1 MATEINNTSGQKQNE
16 STDHYQPSESARFW
30 RLNSIEG
37 LKMMQRIETHKAQ
50 DPEHL
55 DTLKSN
61 SAELAQ
67 LQAREDAVQA
77 RYARIFGRQRESVP
91 EIATELNRETEQG
104 QPPSA
109 IQMEPQLNSANGQL
123 AERIKE
129 DLDRA
134 QHRFGLQDP
143 LNDAKYHIKTAD
155 EMVAKADELRV
166 TRFQGYTADRQV
178 SQISKVGDQW
188 IRDDGKT
195 LAEVQA
201 GIDQESAGEIFSRAQ
216 LRAQSGQIVDS
227 ETDKKLALAD
237 ATAFLRIQDPQ
248 MQGLAAVTI
257 ADNTREYPDYK
268 TGLEVAY
275 SGYLRNP
282 PKISP
287 IAEKVATLDAL
298 STAWDTANEKNII
311 EPVPEKERWI
321 DSADAVERAAQ
332 HRQRE
337 RDQLTNEQ
345 NRLGTLAEEKR
356 IDVDNLSE
364 KSTEQDAANDI
375 AERTGNATD
384 RQSQQITEQE
394 KNRQVELM
402 QQLHHQFRVSGD
414 KFHFKDQP
422 GQVAFKDKGE
432 RMVSASNDERVA
444 KAMATMADAKGWKTI
459 KVSGH
464 PDFQREV
471 WMEASLRGLEVR
483 GFKPSEQDLKTL
495 EGRREHSMRNIIEQ
509 DATGRGRNVSSG
521 HQEQVGKASPQISPK
536 KTVEAES
543 RVFEGKVLEHGPANY
558 NYDQKEKPNYFVKLA
573 TKAGEKTVWGIDLN
587 RAMSHAKAKPGDEVK
602 LEFKGKQPV
611 TVEALDRDQAG
622 KVVGKKDIA
631 THRNTWEVQKSDKYK
646 VVEAVAA
653 AIIDSKV
660 TNPLTQQVLKAAV
673 GARLNEREQV
683 GKVPDVPMY
692 DKNAAKQQKQPEQ
705 ISPQIQRTERTR

>member
-1 MATEINNTSGQKQNE
+1 MEAQTNITSEQKLVEKIQNDL
-16 STDHYQPSESARFW
+16 S
-30 RLNSIEG
+30 
-37 LKMMQRIETHKAQ
+37 KAQ
-50 DPEHL
+50 Y
-55 DTLKSN
+55 
-61 SAELAQ
+61 
-67 LQAREDAVQA
+67 
-77 RYARIFGRQRESVP
+77 RYGV
-91 EIATELNRETEQG
+91 
-104 QPPSA
+104 
-109 IQMEPQLNSANGQL
+109 
-123 AERIKE
+123 
-129 DLDRA
+129 
-134 QHRFGLQDP
+134 QDP
-143 LNDAKYHIKTAD
+143 FTDAKYLISTAD
-155 EMVAKADELRV
+155 EMIAKADELGF
-166 TRFQGYTADRQV
+166 TRFQGYTADRTV
-178 SQISKVGDQW
+178 SQISKVDGEW
-188 IRDDGKT
+188 TREDGKT
-195 LAEVQA
+195 LVEVQA
-201 GIDQESAGEIFSRAQ
+201 GIDQESADEILSRAQ
-216 LRAQSGQIVDS
+216 LRSQAGQNVDS

-248 MQGLAAVTI
+248 MQQLAAVTI
-257 ADNTREYPDYK
+257 AGNTREYPDYK
-268 TGLEVAY
+268 IGLEVAY

-298 STAWDTANEKNII
+298 STAWNEANEKNII
-311 EPVPEKERWI
+311 EQVPEKERWI

-337 RDQLTNEQ
+337 RDQLTYEQ
-345 NRLGTLAEEKR
+345 NRLGTLAEGKR
-356 IDVDNLSE
+356 IDVENLSE
-364 KSTEQDAANDI
+364 KTTEQDAANDI
-375 AERTGNATD
+375 AERTGNTTD
-384 RQSQQITEQE
+384 RQSQQVTEQE

-509 DATGRGRNVSSG
+509 DATGRGRNASSDR
-521 HQEQVGKASPQISPK
+521 QEQAGKVSQQITSK
-536 KTVEAES
+536 KAVEVES

-558 NYDQKEKPNYFVKLA
+558 NYDPKEKSNYFVKLA
-573 TKAGEKTVWGIDLN
+573 TKAGEKTVWGVDLN
-587 RAMSHAKAKPGDEVK
+587 RAMSDAKAKPGDEVK
-602 LEFKGKQPV
+602 LEFKGKQPL
-611 TVEALDRDQAG
+611 TVEALDRDQTG
-622 KVVGKKDIA
+622 KVIGKKDIE

-660 TNPLTQQVLKAAV
+660 TNPLTQQVLKEAV

-683 GKVPDVPMY
+683 GKVPNVPMY

>member
-1 MATEINNTSGQKQNE
+1 MEAQTNITSEQELVERIQNDL
-16 STDHYQPSESARFW
+16 S
-30 RLNSIEG
+30 
-37 LKMMQRIETHKAQ
+37 KAQ
-50 DPEHL
+50 Y
-55 DTLKSN
+55 
-61 SAELAQ
+61 
-67 LQAREDAVQA
+67 
-77 RYARIFGRQRESVP
+77 RYEV
-91 EIATELNRETEQG
+91 
-104 QPPSA
+104 
-109 IQMEPQLNSANGQL
+109 
-123 AERIKE
+123 
-129 DLDRA
+129 
-134 QHRFGLQDP
+134 QDP
-143 LNDAKYHIKTAD
+143 FTDAKYLISTAE
-155 EMVAKADELRV
+155 EMIAKADELGF
-166 TRFQGYTADRQV
+166 TRFQGYTSDRTV
-178 SQISKVGDQW
+178 SQISKVDGEW
-188 IRDDGKT
+188 TREDGKT
-195 LAEVQA
+195 LVEVQA
-201 GIDQESAGEIFSRAQ
+201 DIDQESADEILSRAQ
-216 LRAQSGQIVDS
+216 LRSQAGQNVDS

-248 MQGLAAVTI
+248 MQQLVAVTI

-268 TGLEVAY
+268 TSLEVAY

-287 IAEKVATLDAL
+287 IAEKVAVLDAL

-321 DSADAVERAAQ
+321 DSGDVVERAAQ

-345 NRLGTLAEEKR
+345 NRLGTLAEGKR
-356 IDVDNLSE
+356 IDVENLSE
-364 KSTEQDAANDI
+364 KATEQDAANDI

-384 RQSQQITEQE
+384 RQSQQVTEQE

-402 QQLHHQFRVSGD
+402 EQLHHQFRVSGD

-422 GQVAFKDKGE
+422 GQLAFKDKGE

-483 GFKPSEQDLKTL
+483 GFKPNEQDLKTR
-495 EGRREHSMRNIIEQ
+495 EDRREHSMRNIIEQ
-509 DATGRGRNVSSG
+509 DATGHGRNASSG
-521 HQEQVGKASPQISPK
+521 RQEQASKVPPQITPK
-536 KTVEAES
+536 KAVETES
-543 RVFEGKVLEHGPANY
+543 RVFEGKVLEYGPANY
-558 NYDQKEKPNYFVKLA
+558 NYDPKEKPNYFVKLA
-573 TKAGEKTVWGIDLN
+573 TKAGEKTVWGVDLN
-587 RAMSHAKAKPGDEVK
+587 RAMSDAKAKPGDEVK

-622 KVVGKKDIA
+622 KVIGKKDIE

-660 TNPLTQQVLKAAV
+660 TNPLTQQALKAAV

-683 GKVPDVPMY
+683 GKVPNVPMY
-692 DKNAAKQQKQPEQ
+692 DKNAAKQLKQPEQ

>member
-1 MATEINNTSGQKQNE
+1 MEAQTNITSEQELVERIQNDL
-16 STDHYQPSESARFW
+16 S
-30 RLNSIEG
+30 
-37 LKMMQRIETHKAQ
+37 KAQ
-50 DPEHL
+50 Y
-55 DTLKSN
+55 
-61 SAELAQ
+61 
-67 LQAREDAVQA
+67 
-77 RYARIFGRQRESVP
+77 RYGV
-91 EIATELNRETEQG
+91 
-104 QPPSA
+104 
-109 IQMEPQLNSANGQL
+109 
-123 AERIKE
+123 
-129 DLDRA
+129 
-134 QHRFGLQDP
+134 QDP
-143 LNDAKYHIKTAD
+143 FTDAKYLISTAD
-155 EMVAKADELRV
+155 EMIAKADELGF
-166 TRFQGYTADRQV
+166 TRFQGYTSDRMV
-178 SQISKVGDQW
+178 SQISKVHGEW
-188 IRDDGKT
+188 MREDGKT
-195 LAEVQA
+195 LAEVQV
-201 GIDQESAGEIFSRAQ
+201 GIDQESADEIFSRAQ
-216 LRAQSGQIVDS
+216 LRAQPGQIVDT

-248 MQGLAAVTI
+248 MQQLVAVTI

-287 IAEKVATLDAL
+287 IAEKVAALDAL
-298 STAWDTANEKNII
+298 NTAKDTANEKNII

-321 DSADAVERAAQ
+321 DSGDIVERATQ

-345 NRLGTLAEEKR
+345 NRLGTLAEGKR
-356 IDVDNLSE
+356 IDVENLSE
-364 KSTEQDAANDI
+364 KATEQDAANDI

-384 RQSQQITEQE
+384 RQSQQVTEQE

-402 QQLHHQFRVSGD
+402 EQLHHQFRVSGN

-483 GFKPSEQDLKTL
+483 GFKPNEQDLKTR
-495 EGRREHSMRNIIEQ
+495 EDRREQSMRNIIEQ
-509 DATGRGRNVSSG
+509 DATGRGRNASSG
-521 HQEQVGKASPQISPK
+521 RQEQSQRITPK
-536 KTVEAES
+536 KAVEAES
-543 RVFEGKVLEHGPANY
+543 RVVEGKVLEYGPANY
-558 NYDQKEKPNYFVKLA
+558 NYDPKEKPNYFVKLA
-573 TKAGEKTVWGIDLN
+573 TKAGEKTVWGVDLN
-587 RAMSHAKAKPGDEVK
+587 RAMSDAKAKPGDEVK

-622 KVVGKKDIA
+622 KVIGKKDIE
-631 THRNTWEVQKSDKYK
+631 TYRNTWEVQKSDKYK

-660 TNPLTQQVLKAAV
+660 TNPRTQQVLKTAV
-673 GARLNEREQV
+673 GARLNEREQA

-692 DKNAAKQQKQPEQ
+692 DKNAAKQPKQPKQPEQ
-705 ISPQIQRTERTR
+705 ISPQIQKTERTR

>member
-1 MATEINNTSGQKQNE
+1 MEAQTNITSEQELVERIQNDL
-16 STDHYQPSESARFW
+16 S
-30 RLNSIEG
+30 
-37 LKMMQRIETHKAQ
+37 KAQ
-50 DPEHL
+50 Y
-55 DTLKSN
+55 
-61 SAELAQ
+61 
-67 LQAREDAVQA
+67 
-77 RYARIFGRQRESVP
+77 RYGV
-91 EIATELNRETEQG
+91 
-104 QPPSA
+104 
-109 IQMEPQLNSANGQL
+109 
-123 AERIKE
+123 
-129 DLDRA
+129 
-134 QHRFGLQDP
+134 QDP
-143 LNDAKYHIKTAD
+143 FTDAKYLISTAD
-155 EMVAKADELRV
+155 EMIAKADELGF
-166 TRFQGYTADRQV
+166 TRFQGYTSDRMV
-178 SQISKVGDQW
+178 SQISKVDGEW
-188 IRDDGKT
+188 MREDGKT
-195 LAEVQA
+195 LAEVQVD
-201 GIDQESAGEIFSRAQ
+201 IDQESADEIFSRAQ
-216 LRAQSGQIVDS
+216 LRAQPGQIVNT

-248 MQGLAAVTI
+248 MQQLVAVTI

-287 IAEKVATLDAL
+287 IAEKVAALDAL
-298 STAWDTANEKNII
+298 STARDTANEKNII

-321 DSADAVERAAQ
+321 DSGDIVERATQ

-345 NRLGTLAEEKR
+345 NRLGTLAEGKR
-356 IDVDNLSE
+356 IDVENLSE
-364 KSTEQDAANDI
+364 KATEQDAANDI

-384 RQSQQITEQE
+384 RQSQQVTEQE

-402 QQLHHQFRVSGD
+402 EQLHHQFRVSGD

-483 GFKPSEQDLKTL
+483 GFKPNEQDLKTR
-495 EGRREHSMRNIIEQ
+495 EDRREQSMRNIIEQ
-509 DATGRGRNVSSG
+509 DATGRGRNASSG
-521 HQEQVGKASPQISPK
+521 RQEQSQRITPK
-536 KTVEAES
+536 KAVEAES
-543 RVFEGKVLEHGPANY
+543 RVVEGKVLEYGLANY
-558 NYDQKEKPNYFVKLA
+558 NYDPKEKPNYFVKLA
-573 TKAGEKTVWGIDLN
+573 TKAGEKTVWGVDLN
-587 RAMSHAKAKPGDEVK
+587 RAMFDAKAKPGDEVK

-622 KVVGKKDIA
+622 KVIGKKDIE

-660 TNPLTQQVLKAAV
+660 TNPLTQQVLKEAV
-673 GARLNEREQV
+673 GARLNEREQM

-692 DKNAAKQQKQPEQ
+692 DKNAAKQPKQPEQ
-705 ISPQIQRTERTR
+705 ISPQIQKTERTR